1 MTPRLQHGFRI
12 AADNQLLTL
21 SILFGWT
28 GYVVALSQAG
38 KQSPLGALGDAV
50 KGVGQADLSKL
61 SGGQGLSL
69 LSSIMG
75 SELLSCRGS
84 LSIDSLTTAT
94 ALYTLTLGLLG
105 FIQAPAGTPIRKKK
119 N

>member
-1 MTPRLQHGFRI
+1 MCERTR
-12 AADNQLLTL
+12 ANAQLLTL

-38 KQSPLGALGDAV
+38 KRSALGALGDAV

-69 LSSIMG
+69 FSSIMG
-75 SELLSCRGS
+75 SGS
-84 LSIDSLTTAT
+84 
-94 ALYTLTLGLLG
+94 ALA
-105 FIQAPAGTPIRKKK
+105 IAPQSD
-119 N
+119 